1 MGVSRGGALWAPPPP
16 HLGGIRGS
24 TERWALRASVSFLRS
39 GESPHRLAPLPPLW
53 VQAGWGGGS
62 PIGVNMEL
70 LESSPLS
77 PHHIT
82 STALGVPTG
91 APPPTPGPKWDSA
104 PLTPMPRG
112 QRGPGT
118 AVHRTR
124 LCSQPE
130 LNPPPLHTP
139 PPRPAHPHISTPSHI
154 TSHTT
159 GFHTPPHVTPDGAQP
174 HTHTLTL
181 SVTLPVTRIS
191 ATLTPRSSHT
201 RLAQTPLTPPE
212 ADTHT
217 CPPPAPPKLTITHTQ
232 PCCEHAA
239 LPHALA
245 ATHTPCAVCHTRK

>member
-1 MGVSRGGALWAPPPP
+1 MGAPPP

-24 TERWALRASVSFLRS
+24 TERWALRASVSFLHS

-104 PLTPMPRG
+104 PLTPTPRG
-112 QRGPGT
+112 QRSPGT

-130 LNPPPLHTP
+130 LNPPPPTHTPTPPCTPPHFHTLPHHITHNRFPHP
-139 PPRPAHPHISTPSHI
+139 PPRHSRRGPA
-154 TSHTT
+154 
-159 GFHTPPHVTPDGAQP
+159 A
-174 HTHTLTL
+174 HTHT
-181 SVTLPVTRIS
+181 
-191 ATLTPRSSHT
+191 
-201 RLAQTPLTPPE
+201 
-212 ADTHT
+212 
-217 CPPPAPPKLTITHTQ
+217 HTQ
-232 PCCEHAA
+232 CHTPCHTQICH
-239 LPHALA
+239 PHPPLL
-245 ATHTPCAVCHTRK
+245 THTPGTDPTHSP